1 MIDDKDPTDYDRP
14 EDEENLYSRLNY
26 ETAEIPWS
34 ELQMVFAQGRV
45 VYVSKSLDLLDVSVQ
60 ISSDNKGLVESWMAT
75 GQVKNVTD
83 DQAKTWL
90 EANTTLWA
98 VVVKP
103 WVLVQE

>member
-34 ELQMVFAQGRV
+34 ELQM
-45 VYVSKSLDLLDVSVQ
+45 VQ